1 MHDLPLIVLPL
12 LGLAGALLPALG
24 GKDARVS
31 ARLAGAVVLAGLFA
45 AIWLAPSVLGG
56 AVLVERWAWLP
67 GADLNLALRL
77 DGLSLL
83 FTFLIQ
89 GIGLLIVLYAHY
101 YLPAVAPQRRFYAL
115 FLLFAG
121 AMQGMVL
128 AENLLVLVVFW
139 ELTSISSFLLIG
151 YWTLDPA
158 ARQSARLALTVTGAG
173 GLALLA
179 GVLLLG
185 EAAGGYDLTTVLA
198 SAEAVRADPR
208 YPWILGLVLTG
219 VFTKSAQFP
228 FHFWLPRAMAAPTP
242 VSAYLHSAT
251 MVKAGVFLLARLFPV
266 LAGTEAWL
274 VTVTS
279 VGAVTLLFGA
289 FFALF
294 KHDIKGLLAYST
306 VSHLGLI
313 TMLFGM
319 GTPTSAVAAL
329 FHIANHAVFKA
340 SLFMAAGIID
350 HESGSRDMR
359 KLNGLFWRMPYTAVL
374 AMVAAGAMA
383 GVPLLNGFLSKEM
396 FFAETLQSGS
406 EAGVRG
412 ILLPLA
418 ATLSGVLAVAYS
430 LRFIHDV
437 FFNGEPVGL
446 PREPHEPPR
455 WMKLPVE
462 LLVALCLL
470 VGIAPAW
477 TVAPFLAA
485 AAEAV
490 VPGRA
495 PHFDLAV
502 WHGLTPALFMS
513 VTAMAGGVA
522 LYAGRRGIFRVHD
535 RYFPEPDVLQWFVR
549 AERGLAAGAARLLGA
564 WENRSLQRYVAVLVV
579 AAVALAGGGYLTAAV
594 LALPAMGG
602 RPDLP
607 TLLLAGA
614 ILVAALATVAYQ
626 RRRLDALVWLGV
638 VGLGVS
644 LLFVRLAAPDLA
656 LTMLAVEVV
665 SVVLLLL
672 ALFFLPQ
679 SAPVESSR
687 ARRGR
692 DALLAAAAGV
702 TVGGLVWA
710 GLGVS
715 TVAIG
720 PDFLARTVAET
731 GGANAV
737 NTILVDYRA
746 FDTLGEITVLGIA
759 ALGAFAMLRGFA
771 LAPARELQ
779 GLRWARDA
787 HPLILSTLS
796 RPLLPLA
803 ALVSVF
809 LLLRGHNAPGG
820 GFVAGLVMGVALILQ
835 YLASGGRWVRGRLQ
849 VRYRVVLAAGLGLAT
864 ASGLLSWLWAA
875 PFLTSAHGHWHLP
888 GLGDIHW
895 NTTLLFDLGV
905 YLTVIASV
913 TLILAELG
921 RLGQKRIGR
930 RRPYGTT
937 SPATE
942 ERA

>member
-1 MHDLPLIVLPL
+1 MPDLPLILLPL
-12 LGLAGALLPALG
+12 LGLAGALLPALAG
-24 GKDARVS
+24 SQPRVS

-45 AIWLAPSVLGG
+45 AIWLAPPVLGG
-56 AVLVERWAWLP
+56 AVLVERWSWLP

-83 FTFLIQ
+83 FTLLIQ

-101 YLPAVAPQRRFYAL
+101 YLPAAAPQRRFYAL

-139 ELTSISSFLLIG
+139 EITSISSFLLIG

-185 EAAGGYDLTTVLA
+185 DAAGGFDLTTVLA
-198 SAEAVRADPR
+198 SGEAVRADPR
-208 YPWILGLVLTG
+208 YPWILGLILAG

-266 LAGTEAWL
+266 LAGTQAWL

-313 TMLFGM
+313 TMLFGL
-319 GTPTSAVAAL
+319 GTPASAVAGL

-396 FFAETLQSGS
+396 FFAETLQSGG
-406 EAGVRG
+406 AGTWG
-412 ILLPLA
+412 TLLPLA

-446 PREPHEPPR
+446 TREPHEPPR

-470 VGIAPAW
+470 VGMAPAW

-490 VPGRA
+490 VPGLA

-513 VTAMAGGVA
+513 LTAMAGGVA
-522 LYAGRRGIFRVHD
+522 LYAGRGGIFRVHD
-535 RYFPEPDVLQWFVR
+535 RYFPEIDVLGWFTRVER
-549 AERGLAAGAARLLGA
+549 AVSGGAERLLGT
-564 WENRSLQRYVAVLVV
+564 WENRSLQRYVAVVV
-579 AAVALAGGGYLTAAV
+579 TVAVALAGAGFLAAMPAAV
-594 LALPAMGG
+594 PSPGG
-602 RPDLP
+602 PPDLP
-607 TLLLAGA
+607 TLLLGVA
-614 ILVAALATVAYQ
+614 IALAATATVVHQ

-687 ARRGR
+687 GRRGR
-692 DALLAAAAGV
+692 DALLAGTAGV
-702 TVGGLVWA
+702 IVGGLVWA
-710 GLGVS
+710 GLGVP
-715 TVAIG
+715 TAAIG
-720 PDFLARTVAET
+720 PEYLARTVSET

-771 LAPARELQ
+771 LPPARELQ
-779 GLRWARDA
+779 GRRWARDA
-787 HPLILSTLS
+787 HPLILTTLS

-803 ALVSVF
+803 ALVSVY

-835 YLASGGRWVRGRLQ
+835 YLASGGRWVRGRLR
-849 VRYRVVLAAGLGLAT
+849 VRYRVILAAGLALASG
-864 ASGLLSWLWAA
+864 SGLLPWLWGA
-875 PFLTSAHGHWHLP
+875 PFLASAHGHWHLP
-888 GLGDIHW
+888 GLGGIHW
-895 NTTLLFDLGV
+895 NTTLIFDLGV

-930 RRPYGTT
+930 GRPYGATA
-937 SPATE
+937 PAME
-942 ERA
+942 ERS